1 MTQNLNTDLRLE
13 NCERDKHFLQIRADT
28 TDGNEISIILN
39 ILFNNEMM
47 DLCGESI
54 IDAEYFR
61 LDKFQVGVLIDYLN
75 RVRKTM

>member
-1 MTQNLNTDLRLE
+1 
-13 NCERDKHFLQIRADT
+13 
-28 TDGNEISIILN
+28 
-39 ILFNNEMM
+39 MM

>member
-1 MTQNLNTDLRLE
+1 MIQNLNTELRLE
-13 NCERDKHFLQIRADT
+13 NCERDEHFLTIRADT
-28 TDGNEISIILN
+28 DAVEISVIFN
-39 ILFNNEMM
+39 ILFKDKMM

>member
-1 MTQNLNTDLRLE
+1 MQNLNTDLRLE
-13 NCERDKHFLQIRADT
+13 NCDRDEHFLQIRADT
-28 TDGNEISIILN
+28 TDGKEISIILN
-39 ILFNNEMM
+39 ILFKNEMM